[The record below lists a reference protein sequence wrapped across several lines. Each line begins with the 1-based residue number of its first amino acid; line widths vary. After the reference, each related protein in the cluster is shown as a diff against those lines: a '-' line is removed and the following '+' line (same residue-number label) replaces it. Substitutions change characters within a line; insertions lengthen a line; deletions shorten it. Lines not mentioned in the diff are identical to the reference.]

1 MNVHKKGVLIC
12 PLPGCDR
19 SYSHPSSMRKHMK
32 THGAAAKGLPLPE
45 RMVDQYY
52 SASYF
57 NVMPNEPFRRRKKYN
72 LKGSNNQADNQSS
85 SNSDSD
91 DQNVAPM
98 TSSPNGNHMIPFAH
112 MINRSGSDSGH
123 ETSGQPSPEH
133 TIDQD
138 YNGQFNLGFNMAVNP
153 GQLPQFDN
161 FVQDHMNHATFPTGF
176 PMNDFA
182 AYNQFANNFAYWSAN
197 QNLNPNPNIQNLAFD
212 PTTIQN
218 QFPNDQEDFYIG
230 GNTIAT

>member
-138 YNGQFNLGFNMAVNP
+138 YNGQFHLGFNMAVNP
-153 GQLPQFDN
+153 LVMATQRDAPCPPIVPASPWSVALTKSSYLSWPVNLSVLPPHVTSPGVLTYSDN
-161 FVQDHMNHATFPTGF
+161 SSSSRVD
-176 PMNDFA
+176 
-182 AYNQFANNFAYWSAN
+182 AN
-197 QNLNPNPNIQNLAFD
+197 
-212 PTTIQN
+212 
-218 QFPNDQEDFYIG
+218 
-230 GNTIAT
+230 